1 MSQLTPSPLFDSDRS
16 DSLELTVN
24 EYESTDP
31 LDLSKRDLRMIKS
44 EVNDG
49 AERLDLTFDRDG
61 MATLRATQYVGIVSL
76 PDGPTLQIR
85 PKAGQTNLLTLLRY
99 AQGVQSETIEEETS
113 ISAGRTF
120 IEALA
125 ALFEAELEA
134 VIRQGLHRDYRRV
147 EEIEDNLRGQLNV
160 QKQIQCQGITPT
172 QFECTYN
179 ELTYDTVPNKSALFA
194 ATHLTRFVRD
204 QRLGRALQKH
214 CHRLRQR
221 VSLEPVRPSELE
233 QIELTRLNN
242 HYSDLIRLTKLVLRS
257 IYVRDFTTG
266 AHRSFALLID
276 MNQIFE
282 RTVERAFAEVFTGY
296 ENCTIESQTTTR
308 NLVTNGKHTISIRPD
323 ILVQNKEREPILV
336 GDAKWKL
343 GRPVNADFYQ
353 MTSYQFA
360 HNVPGVLI
368 YPEQRG
374 EIASQYT
381 VVDQYPLNLIELPIP
396 KPKEEFH
403 SYTGRLR
410 SELEEEIFSL
420 LKHDLVA
427 AG

>member
-1 MSQLTPSPLFDSDRS
+1 MSQSIPSSLFDSDRS
-16 DSLELTVN
+16 DSVDLTLN

-31 LDLSKRDLRMIKS
+31 LDLSKRDLRMIES

-61 MATLRATQYVGIVSL
+61 RATLGATQYVGIVSL

-125 ALFEAELEA
+125 ALFEAELET

-147 EEIEDNLRGQLNV
+147 DEAEKHLRGRLNV
-160 QKQIQCQGITPT
+160 QKQIQRQGITPT
-172 QFECTYN
+172 QFECSYD
-179 ELTYDTVPNKSALFA
+179 ELTYDTIPNKAALFA
-194 ATHLTRFVRD
+194 ATHLTRFVQD
-204 QRLGRALQKH
+204 QTLERALQKH

-221 VSLEPVRPSELE
+221 VSLEPVRPAELD
-233 QIELTRLNN
+233 QVELTRLNA

-257 IYVRDFTTG
+257 IYVREFTTG
-266 AHRSFALLID
+266 TQRSFALLID
-276 MNQIFE
+276 MNEIFE
-282 RTVERAFAEVFTGY
+282 QTVERAVTEIFDDYGPYTVGF
-296 ENCTIESQTTTR
+296 QTTTR
-308 NLVTNGKHTISIRPD
+308 NLVTDGKHTISIRPD
-323 ILVQNKEREPILV
+323 ILVRNEERDPILV

-343 GRPVNADFYQ
+343 GRPPNADFYQ
-353 MTSYQFA
+353 IVSYQFA
-360 HNVPGVLI
+360 HDVPGVLI

-374 EIASQYT
+374 AIASQYS
-381 VVDQYPLNLIELPIP
+381 VVDQYSLQLIELPIP
-396 KPKEEFH
+396 KPTEDFQ
-403 SYTGRLR
+403 SYTQRLHE
-410 SELEEEIFSL
+410 ELANQVFSL
-420 LKHDLVA
+420 LIVDR
-427 AG
+427 